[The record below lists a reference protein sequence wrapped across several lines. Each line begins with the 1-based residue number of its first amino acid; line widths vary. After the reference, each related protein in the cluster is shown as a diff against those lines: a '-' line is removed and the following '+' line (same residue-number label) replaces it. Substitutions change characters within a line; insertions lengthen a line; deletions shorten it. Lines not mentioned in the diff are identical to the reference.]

1 MRTVVAS
8 STKALGDELA
18 ASIDKFHT
26 RCSAVEGG
34 ISSCAAELTSAA
46 ATLTASI
53 AAEQE
58 ERRAALAKL
67 EAAAEASAAE
77 LAKTTAS
84 KLDESAAE
92 IGSACAR
99 MNAEIAQTAE
109 DVLAIRTVMD
119 AKIERE
125 CEALE
130 ASLQRVNRTFSE
142 QLSSFQEDING
153 QVVVRLDD
161 FDGQLAGVLAR
172 IAPCED
178 KLLEVALRAEVKSQ
192 TMLIDMRVTDV
203 SQTPNAL
210 DTPAEMM
217 PTCACHKMIK
227 SPLRGLAGS
236 VACLAAA
243 SYSKLAVVGPESNLL
258 VARLLHCQV
267 EDAVP
272 QLQDSLAEVEE
283 AWGGR
288 LDRFEAELTDMS
300 TDMTLLEAAVSS
312 DR

>member
-1 MRTVVAS
+1 
-8 STKALGDELA
+8 
-18 ASIDKFHT
+18 
-26 RCSAVEGG
+26 
-34 ISSCAAELTSAA
+34 
-46 ATLTASI
+46 
-53 AAEQE
+53 
-58 ERRAALAKL
+58 
-67 EAAAEASAAE
+67 
-77 LAKTTAS
+77 
-84 KLDESAAE
+84 
-92 IGSACAR
+92 

-203 SQTPNAL
+203 SPN
-210 DTPAEMM
+210 
-217 PTCACHKMIK
+217 
-227 SPLRGLAGS
+227 
-236 VACLAAA
+236 
-243 SYSKLAVVGPESNLL
+243 
-258 VARLLHCQV
+258 
-267 EDAVP
+267 P
-272 QLQDSLAEVEE
+272 QRS
-283 AWGGR
+283 
-288 LDRFEAELTDMS
+288 
-300 TDMTLLEAAVSS
+300 
-312 DR
+312 